1 MKKHWRIVYNS
12 PVILTFTL
20 LSLIVVVLGYLTN
33 GIITREFF
41 TLYPNFSIFNIP
53 RMFTYILGHANFAHF
68 FGNFSIIL
76 LVGPLIEEKYGSKN
90 LLIMILLT
98 AFVTALIQIILFNNG
113 VLGASGIVF
122 MLILLSPFTN
132 TKEKEIPLT
141 FILIF
146 VIYLGQEVLNALT
159 IDNVSQFGHIMG
171 GIIGAFFGHFFKPT
185 DRMI

>member
-1 MKKHWRIVYNS
+1 MNKHWRIIYNS

-20 LSLIVVVLGYLTN
+20 LALVIVVVGYFTN
-33 GIITREFF
+33 NLFTREFF
-41 TLYPNFSIFNIP
+41 TLYPNFSITNLP

-76 LVGPLIEEKYGSKN
+76 LVGPLIEEKYGSRN
-90 LLIMILLT
+90 LLIMILAT
-98 AFVTALIQIILFNNG
+98 AFITALIQILLFHTA

-132 TKEKEIPLT
+132 TKAKEIPIT

-146 VIYLGQEVLNALT
+146 IIYLGQEFLNALT
-159 IDNVSQFGHIMG
+159 LDNVSQFGHIMG
-171 GIIGAFFGHFFKPT
+171 GMIGAFFGHYLKPGEK
-185 DRMI
+185 IL